1 MGKSFQ
7 VKLLK
12 ESIPSMPLLND
23 YSQRLRPF
31 KPSNVQRFF
40 LGFLFNFEAP
50 FQMVPSAATW
60 NPFINTIPKKRSY
73 ITPFN
78 DLLQRP
84 SSTTFFNDLLQQP
97 SSTTLFNDLLQ
108 RPSSTTFF
116 NGFRREHH
124 LHWKDDDTYRPELP
138 DCWEWA
144 PCMPPPPVTWTANR
158 RHP

>member
-84 SSTTFFNDLLQQP
+84 SSTTFFNDP
-97 SSTTLFNDLLQ
+97 LQ
-108 RPSSTTFF
+108 RPSSTAFDVNIICIEGMMIPTDLSCLVVG
-116 NGFRREHH
+116 NGLLVCLHPRLLGPRIDAIRNRPFTRRREYG
-124 LHWKDDDTYRPELP
+124 W
-138 DCWEWA
+138 
-144 PCMPPPPVTWTANR
+144 
-158 RHP
+158 